1 MINDKFATRFSDL
14 QREMEEM
21 PFMASRQGR
30 QQHVQ
35 PGIWEK
41 WTTSAE
47 SLIKASCGT
56 DSPYYRNFVDA
67 REKCSGYKSQI
78 NTLAGIFVSAKEAFN
93 GGYLFDVERDVSAE
107 IFGDFVVL
115 AKQALA
121 EDNKDVAAVL
131 ASAALEDALKRYAAS
146 NGLAVDD
153 ASMSKVI
160 GALKSKGLVSGA
172 QKSMLAA
179 MLEMRNHA
187 MHAKWEKFEKPDVSG
202 LIGFVEHF
210 LLTHFSRN
218 R

>member
-1 MINDKFATRFSDL
+1 MINDRFAARFSDL
-14 QREMEEM
+14 QSELDDMMFETNDYG
-21 PFMASRQGR
+21 GR
-30 QQHVQ
+30 YVES
-35 PGIWEK
+35 GTWKK
-41 WTTSAE
+41 WATSVE
-47 SLIKASCGT
+47 SLIKASCGAN
-56 DSPYYRNFVDA
+56 SPYYKNFIEA
-67 REKCSGYKSQI
+67 REECDGSEGQFKA
-78 NTLAGIFVSAKEAFN
+78 LAGIFHSAKEAFD

-115 AKQALA
+115 AKQALE

-131 ASAALEDALKRYAAS
+131 ASAALEDALKRYATA

-160 GALKSKGLVSGA
+160 SALKSKGLVLGV

-179 MLEMRNHA
+179 MLQMRNHA
-187 MHAKWEKFEKPDVSG
+187 MHAKWEKFDKPGVSG

-218 R
+218 Q

>member
-1 MINDKFATRFSDL
+1 MINDRFAARFSDL
-14 QREMEEM
+14 QNEWDDM
-21 PFMASRQGR
+21 PFETRSYGGGR
-30 QQHVQ
+30 YVQ
-35 PGIWEK
+35 SGIWRK
-41 WTTSAE
+41 WATSAE
-47 SLIKASCGT
+47 SLIKASCGA
-56 DSPYYRNFVDA
+56 DSPYYRNFIKA
-67 REKCSGYKSQI
+67 REVCDGGEHRLKA
-78 NTLAGIFVSAKEAFN
+78 LAGIFQSAKEAFD

-179 MLEMRNHA
+179 MLQMRNHA

-218 R
+218 Q

>member
-1 MINDKFATRFSDL
+1 MINDRFAARFSDL
-14 QREMEEM
+14 QSEWDNM
-21 PFMASRQGR
+21 PFETSHYDGESY
-30 QQHVQ
+30 VQ
-35 PGIWEK
+35 SGIWEK
-41 WTTSAE
+41 WATSVE
-47 SLIKASCGT
+47 SLIKASCGA
-56 DSPYYRNFVDA
+56 DSPYYFHFIKA
-67 REKCSGYKSQI
+67 REKCGGSASRLKI
-78 NTLAGIFVSAKEAFN
+78 LAGIFQSAKEAFD
-93 GGYLFDVERDVSAE
+93 GGYLFDVERDISAE

-131 ASAALEDALKRYAAS
+131 ASAALEDALKRHAAS

-179 MLEMRNHA
+179 MLQMRNHA